1 MTLLVEIS
9 DTGLSP
15 LDLAADVQESL
26 LADAFPVVSV
36 APWAAPVSAP
46 ETAATQY
53 EPFLY

>member
-15 LDLAADVQESL
+15 LDLAADVHESL

-46 ETAATQY
+46 ETVQ
-53 EPFLY
+53 PPQQIFL